1 MRDDDNRS
9 GRDPYL
15 LESLRKGLAA
25 IDAFARRGSW
35 SLAEL
40 TLELGQTKP
49 TVFRILHTLEEA
61 GFVRRQSDGRYLPG
75 PRLQQLGAAT
85 ARQETLRWQA
95 LGPLQDLAAST
106 GETAHVSILH
116 EGESVCVQ
124 AAEGPRMLR
133 MRALVGRRTPVHAS
147 ALGKALLAQL
157 SPREVDAILTTRG
170 LAKLTPRTIVSRR
183 GLHAALAE
191 VRVRGFAV
199 DDEEIEAG
207 LRCVAAPI
215 PLSGLVAAVGVS
227 APAERMTLGR
237 VQPVATTI
245 RATAAHIADLL
256 RGPRMEG
263 AAPGPEKR
271 EVETKLG
278 S

>member
-1 MRDDDNRS
+1 MRDDDRI

-25 IDAFARRGSW
+25 IDAFARCGSW

-40 TLELGQTKP
+40 TAELGQTKP

-61 GFVRRQSDGRYLPG
+61 DFVRRQADGRYVPG
-75 PRLQQLGAAT
+75 PRMEQLGAAT

-95 LGPLQDLAAST
+95 LAPLQDLAAAT
-106 GETAHVSILH
+106 GETAHVSVLH

-133 MRALVGRRTPVHAS
+133 LRALVGRRSPAHAS

-157 SPREVDAILTTRG
+157 SPREVDAIVTSRG
-170 LAKLTPRTIVSRR
+170 LARLTPRTIASRR
-183 GLHAALAE
+183 ALHAALAE

-199 DDEEIEAG
+199 DDEETEAG

-215 PLSGLVAAVGVS
+215 PLAGILAAVAVS
-227 APAERMTLGR
+227 APADRMAPGR
-237 VQPVATTI
+237 VTAVAAEV
-245 RATAAHIADLL
+245 RATAARIAEL
-256 RGPRMEG
+256 
-263 AAPGPEKR
+263 
-271 EVETKLG
+271 LG
-278 S
+278 SGGFASRPQDVA

>member
-1 MRDDDNRS
+1 MRDDNGR
-9 GRDPYL
+9 GARDPYL

-61 GFVRRQSDGRYLPG
+61 GFVRRQAEGRYVPG
-75 PRLQQLGAAT
+75 PRMEQLGVAT

-95 LGPLQDLAAST
+95 LAPLQDLAAAT
-106 GETAHVSILH
+106 GETAHVSVLH
-116 EGESVCVQ
+116 DGESVCVQ

-147 ALGKALLAQL
+147 ALGKALLAQIT
-157 SPREVDAILTTRG
+157 PREVDAILATHG

-183 GLHAALAE
+183 ALHAALTE
-191 VRVRGFAV
+191 VRVRGYAV
-199 DDEEIEAG
+199 DDEEIETG
-207 LRCVAAPI
+207 LRCVAALI
-215 PLSGLVAAVGVS
+215 PLAGMVAAVGVS
-227 APAERMTLGR
+227 APADRLVPGR
-237 VQPVATTI
+237 VAAVAAEV
-245 RATAAHIADLL
+245 RATAARIAEVL
-256 RGPRMEG
+256 RGG
-263 AAPGPEKR
+263 ATPGR
-271 EVETKLG
+271 
-278 S
+278 SQDAA

>member
-1 MRDDDNRS
+1 MRDTENR
-9 GRDPYL
+9 GERDPYL

-49 TVFRILHTLEEA
+49 TVFRILHTLEDA
-61 GFVRRQSDGRYLPG
+61 GFVRRQADGRYLPG
-75 PRLQQLGAAT
+75 PRLEQLGAAT

-95 LGPLQDLAAST
+95 LAPLQDLAATT
-106 GETAHVSILH
+106 GETAHVSVLH

-124 AAEGPRMLR
+124 AVEGPRMLR
-133 MRALVGRRTPVHAS
+133 MRALVGRRTPAHAS
-147 ALGKALLAQL
+147 ALGKALLAQI
-157 SPREVDAILTTRG
+157 SPREVDAILAMRG

-191 VRVRGFAV
+191 VRVRGFAM
-199 DDEEIEAG
+199 DDEEIETG

-215 PLSGLVAAVGVS
+215 PLGSMVAAVGVS
-227 APAERMTLGR
+227 ASAERMAPGR
-237 VQPVATTI
+237 VPVVAAAV
-245 RATAAHIADLL
+245 RATASRIAELL
-256 RGPRMEG
+256 GGGR
-263 AAPGPEKR
+263 AADRP
-271 EVETKLG
+271 
-278 S
+278 